1 MTDSAAASPQDK
13 NAPGQDASPERLAR
27 LLAQLNKYEEGKS
40 VAAYAADNH
49 ITLRFANPQSAEDS
63 HFVEGNNARYDHR
76 TKTVMLNPRSSDD
89 TLLSDLPHEVW
100 HGDQDKRGITKVEG
114 QLRNPT
120 QRIALH
126 NITEAA
132 AYTEQALDGVPFPKD
147 EMQRTKDTQ
156 TLADLRALY
165 DGALKRHETP
175 EAARLGVFKAAL
187 KYTASRYEGR
197 EFDDLVNFDNKLNEV
212 KGFKDDDLKRAVVG
226 QEGAELSPKAL
237 ADVIRRSG
245 NMDLSPSARNFFSSM
260 TDADIA
266 GIVQLTTS
274 QLSPLN
280 TAMLE
285 ATQGTYNDL
294 RRQIAPKT
302 R

>member
-1 MTDSAAASPQDK
+1 
-13 NAPGQDASPERLAR
+13 
-27 LLAQLNKYEEGKS
+27 
-40 VAAYAADNH
+40 
-49 ITLRFANPQSAEDS
+49 
-63 HFVEGNNARYDHR
+63 
-76 TKTVMLNPRSSDD
+76 
-89 TLLSDLPHEVW
+89 
-100 HGDQDKRGITKVEG
+100 
-114 QLRNPT
+114 
-120 QRIALH
+120 
-126 NITEAA
+126 
-132 AYTEQALDGVPFPKD
+132 
-147 EMQRTKDTQ
+147 MQRTKDTQ

-175 EAARLGVFKAAL
+175 EAARLEVFKAAL
-187 KYTASRYEGR
+187 KYTASKYESR